1 MASDDLLK
9 YGDWSFLTESTR
21 YNTASVEHAINKY
34 NLKNIH
40 LDKIKNI
47 YDTAPYLLKS
57 ERDSDYTKVN
67 AWTDAHFKP
76 HIDSYFEI
84 CFETYTNKENKSLTE
99 KVFKPIIN
107 FQPFLFVAFP
117 GALQLLKELGFK
129 TFDGFIDESYDNE
142 MDESVRINMIN
153 DEINRLCK
161 LSKEEIHN
169 WYWSMEEILIH
180 NHKTLLNYNQTKL
193 FGKDLIKE
201 FSDFIYK

>member
-1 MASDDLLK
+1 
-9 YGDWSFLTESTR
+9 
-21 YNTASVEHAINKY
+21 VINKY

-142 MDESVRINMIN
+142 TD
-153 DEINRLCK
+153 
-161 LSKEEIHN
+161 EIHN

-193 FGKDLIKE
+193 FGEDLIKE
-201 FSDFIYK
+201 FNNFIYKLV